1 MNIFFYFSYKAAI
14 AMLASEMVDA
24 KPMISHRFNLQQVH
38 EAFELA
44 KNQPDGVMKVMVN
57 CRSK

>member
-1 MNIFFYFSYKAAI
+1 
-14 AMLASEMVDA
+14 MLASEMVDA

-44 KNQPDGVMKVMVN
+44 KNQPDGVMKVMVD